1 MDSLTLKGFAEPV
14 ACFEMVNPVQQRFLA
29 PAIAG
34 QPQVA
39 PALG

>member
-1 MDSLTLKGFAEPV
+1 
-14 ACFEMVNPVQQRFLA
+14 MVNPVQQRFLA

-34 QPQVA
+34 QPQVV